1 MTENWEVFTVIS
13 VIVTLFVTLFTW
25 AWWTKTYDIESDMSL
40 TFGLG
45 VVINFFLSFFYYALF
60 FDWLENKVLIKIRRN
75 N

>member
-1 MTENWEVFTVIS
+1 MTENWEVFTIIAVI
-13 VIVTLFVTLFTW
+13 ITLFVTLFTW